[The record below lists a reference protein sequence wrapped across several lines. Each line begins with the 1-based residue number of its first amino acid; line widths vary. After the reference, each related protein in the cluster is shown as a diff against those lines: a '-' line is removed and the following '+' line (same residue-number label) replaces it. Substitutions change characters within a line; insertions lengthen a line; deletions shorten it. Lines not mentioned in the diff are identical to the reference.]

1 MPMYFFVWSETTVEH
16 LAEHGV
22 TPDEFEFVVQN
33 PEATGISR
41 SSGRPWAVAMMDDGR
56 ELFCLYEWIDEMTIE
71 PITAYEVD

>member
-33 PEATGISR
+33 PEATGVSR
-41 SSGRPWAVAMMDDGR
+41 SSGRPWAVAMLDDGR
-56 ELFCLYEWIDEMTIE
+56 ELFASTN
-71 PITAYEVD
+71 